1 MSFSITPHR
10 IPLRQDLSGTRS
22 LPVWASLAGQWTSEI
37 SLSLLTSSG
46 VTALAVMPRFY
57 VVLGIGNR
65 LPCLHH
71 FPLPLIGGLSHHVV
85 LCIPLGLLRIPQQ

>member
-37 SLSLLTSSG
+37 SLSLFTSSG
-46 VTALAVMPRFY
+46 VTALWGHAQ
-57 VVLGIGNR
+57 
-65 LPCLHH
+65 
-71 FPLPLIGGLSHHVV
+71 V
-85 LCIPLGLLRIPQQ
+85 LCGARDLN